1 MVRTTIIPSNETVH
15 FNVPKEYIGKE
26 VEVIAFA
33 KNEGEWLQQGNG
45 KKTVSF
51 NAITIDTKGSQFN
64 RDEANER

>member
-1 MVRTTIIPSNETVH
+1 MVRTTVIPSNETVH

-26 VEVIAFA
+26 VEVIAFT
-33 KNEGEWLQQGNG
+33 KTEGELQHSNG

-51 NAITIDTKGSQFN
+51 DAIAIDTKAQQFN

>member
-45 KKTVSF
+45 KKNSF
-51 NAITIDTKGSQFN
+51 FQCHNN
-64 RDEANER
+64 